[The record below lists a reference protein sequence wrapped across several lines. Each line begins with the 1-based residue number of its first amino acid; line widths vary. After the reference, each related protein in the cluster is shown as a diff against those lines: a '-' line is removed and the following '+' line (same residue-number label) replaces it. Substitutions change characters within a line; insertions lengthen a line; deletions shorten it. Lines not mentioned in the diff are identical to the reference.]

1 MEINFFTVWF
11 FISPFI
17 ILYLYLKNKEYKEK
31 AETVVEQINDVWDN
45 DYKKLIQSYGT
56 LDNFLEAH
64 KKDFDIIRSN
74 MVTIYANISEINR
87 DYMVKTERLLS
98 MIENNR
104 ITKEEIYKAVKMVR
118 KDICM
123 NTDDLLTRFNSFIF
137 SEEKAHS
144 DNTKISDILD
154 DIDEK
159 YKNNEIYQ
167 EVNKD

>member
-17 ILYLYLKNKEYKEK
+17 ILHLYLKNKEYKEK

-123 NTDDLLTRFNSFIF
+123 DTDDLLTRFNLFIF